1 MRAVLVANEAD
12 ADPGLVGRALR
23 ARGYAFTE
31 FLREDHE
38 SWPSLDGFDL
48 VVAMGSNWSTYWD
61 EVSAPV
67 ASEQKLLSDAIAR
80 GLPVLGVCF
89 GAQQL
94 AIVLGGQVS
103 KAPTYEIGWHQVFPV
118 VEAAGMAPHSLTE
131 GPWMQWHYDRFSVPS
146 GATVLADSPIGP
158 QAMVVGRTLAVQFH
172 PEATETIV
180 SHWSSGPGAEE
191 LDAAGISKVAL
202 LSETRSQV
210 EGAEIRCNEL
220 VDWFIST
227 IAQGHMGSPTV

>member
-67 ASEQKLLSDAIAR
+67 ASEQKLLADAIAR

-103 KAPTYEIGWHQVFPV
+103 KAPTPEIGWHQVFPV
-118 VEAAGMAPHSLTE
+118 AEAAGLAPQSLTE
-131 GPWMQWHYDRFSVPS
+131 GRWMQWHYDRFSVPS
-146 GATVLADSPIGP
+146 GATVLADSPVGP
-158 QAMVVGRTLAVQFH
+158 QAMVCGRALALQFH

-180 SHWSSGPGAEE
+180 RLWMNEEGTAELDKVGLEPGQIAADTRANLAGAERRCDD
-191 LDAAGISKVAL
+191 LVAWF
-202 LSETRSQV
+202 LSSV
-210 EGAEIRCNEL
+210 
-220 VDWFIST
+220 
-227 IAQGHMGSPTV
+227 AQSH

>member
-23 ARGYAFTE
+23 GRGYSFTE

-38 SWPSLDGFDL
+38 KWPSLDDFDL
-48 VVAMGSNWSTYWD
+48 VVAMGSNWSTYWED
-61 EVSAPV
+61 VSGPV
-67 ASEQKLLSDAIAR
+67 ASEQKLMAEAIAR

-103 KAPTYEIGWHQVFPV
+103 KAPTHEIGWHQVFPV
-118 VEAAGMAPHSLTE
+118 AEAAGLVPQSLTE

-146 GATVLADSPIGP
+146 GATVLADSPVGP
-158 QAMVVGRTLAVQFH
+158 QAMVCGRALALQFH

-180 SHWSSGPGAEE
+180 RLWMNDEGMAELDKVGLEPGPIAADTRANLAGAERRCDD
-191 LDAAGISKVAL
+191 LVAWF
-202 LSETRSQV
+202 LSNV
-210 EGAEIRCNEL
+210 
-220 VDWFIST
+220 
-227 IAQGHMGSPTV
+227 AQSH